1 MAKAKKEVENVEVK
15 ADKLPQ
21 LINCTKAGHP
31 LQYNV
36 EQRFES
42 IQANF
47 EVLWAYLNK

>member
-1 MAKAKKEVENVEVK
+1 MARPKKEAEVK
-15 ADKLPQ
+15 VYKLPQ
-21 LINCTKAGHP
+21 MINCTKAGHP

-47 EVLWAYLNK
+47 DALWAYLNK